1 MPNDINNSV
10 LITSIDGLTFD
21 LNDPT
26 SIQNHTKRLDEYDNI
41 GQQLNLLYDD
51 IQAGLFGEAA
61 KSGKF
66 AQHVSV
72 IKQKY
77 PVVKPGIS

>member
-1 MPNDINNSV
+1 MHNDISNPV
-10 LITSIDGLTFD
+10 LITSLEGHTVD
-21 LNDPT
+21 LSDPY
-26 SIQNHTKRLDEYDNI
+26 SIQNHAKRLDEYSNI

-51 IQAGLFGEAA
+51 IQSGMFGEAA

-66 AQHVSV
+66 AQHVSL

-77 PVVKPGIS
+77 PVVKPGI